1 MMVIGPEAFGICRLE
16 ASGPP
21 PVATIVAASTL
32 PAAIDTVLPS
42 IAPSLGS
49 GIRLVLP
56 TRHPSPST
64 ASDLVTPFR
73 SALAT
78 AGLTVEVV
86 RPAGLS
92 PRYWSSTGRALGEWR
107 EVPLAPDSLFPR
119 ATLPSRL
126 VDSDNLVLL
135 NDLRDEKELRPV
147 IALGVWKRYLHPKQ
161 RLLVELASHR
171 TPVDAEIAA
180 VIRPAATVLA
190 ASGNSYA
197 LLIFTADPLA
207 AELIGLAIHW
217 ATSFSEAE
225 TTGPWEDAIVQ
236 RATELGSE
244 IRLPRDL
251 SLEWR
256 RAEEPAAPDPEL
268 FASLARRVEQRL
280 GIPSSQIH

>member
-32 PAAIDTVLPS
+32 PAAINTVLPS

-49 GIRLVLP
+49 RIRLVLP

-64 ASDLVTPFR
+64 ASDLVTPIR
-73 SALAT
+73 SALST

-92 PRYWSSTGRALGEWR
+92 PRYWSSPGRALGEWR
-107 EVPLAPDSLFPR
+107 EVPLAPDSLIPR

-135 NDLRDEKELRPV
+135 NDLRDEQELRPV

-197 LLIFTADPLA
+197 LLTFTTDPLA

-256 RAEEPAAPDPEL
+256 RAEEPAEPDPEL
-268 FASLARRVEQRL
+268 FANLARRVEQRL